1 MNATANVGELAF
13 FTPAVKATLERFG
26 SGKSCARLEGRSIT
40 TQIGPEEAAF
50 IAARNSFYV
59 ASIGENSW
67 PFTQYRRGAKGFLR
81 TLDRTTLGFAD
92 SRVNRQYISTG
103 KVLLFLMD
111 YPSQRRLKIWAETE
125 ISEDPAMIEKLTET
139 SYGAEI
145 DRAFLFHVLAFE
157 WNCQRRVVQRYPPE
171 EYPACSA
178 SEQSQPLCV

>member
-26 SGKSCARLEGRSIT
+26 SGNNCGRLKSRSIT
-40 TQIGPEEAAF
+40 TQIGREEAAF
-50 IAARNSFYV
+50 IAARDSFYV

-67 PFTQYRRGAKGFLR
+67 PYTQYRRGAKGFLR
-81 TLDRTTLGFAD
+81 PLDSTTLGFAD
-92 SRVNRQYISTG
+92 SRVNRQYISPG
-103 KVLLFLMD
+103 NVLLFLMD

-125 ISEDPAMIEKLTET
+125 ISEDPAIIEKLSET

-157 WNCQRRVVQRYPPE
+157 WNYQQHVVQSYPPE
-171 EYPACSA
+171 EYAVCSA
-178 SEQSQPLCV
+178 SGQSEPLCV